1 MEECG
6 VEEESVPQAPQRSKL
21 LEKPNTK
28 VTIWKFFWF
37 QSDESGKI
45 ADMNQPICKRCLQ
58 KLLTKHS
65 CTNLYSHF
73 KNYHPE
79 LYDSVKPQSSGGSAT
94 TCSGSQTITESFE
107 KSQMLSTK
115 CREHRELTNSVC
127 HCIAKDMLPIYA
139 LLALV
144 QKAFSAL
151 EEISLL
157 TAKHD

>member
-1 MEECG
+1 MEESG

-28 VTIWKFFWF
+28 VTIWKYFGF
-37 QSDESGKI
+37 QSNESGKI

-58 KLLTKHS
+58 KVLTKHS
-65 CTNLYSHF
+65 CTTNLYSHF
-73 KNYHPE
+73 KKYHPE
-79 LYDSVKPQSSGGSAT
+79 LYDGVKPQTSGGSAT

-115 CREHRELTNSVC
+115 CRELTNSVC
-127 HCIAKDMLPIYA
+127 RCIAKDMLPIYA

-144 QKAFSAL
+144 QKEFSAL

-157 TAKHD
+157 TAEHV

>member
-1 MEECG
+1 MEESG
-6 VEEESVPQAPQRSKL
+6 VEEESVPQAPQRLKP

-28 VTIWKFFWF
+28 VTIWKYFGF

-45 ADMNQPICKRCLQ
+45 ADMNQPICKCCLQ
-58 KLLTKHS
+58 KVLTKHS
-65 CTNLYSHF
+65 CTTNLYS
-73 KNYHPE
+73 HPE
-79 LYDSVKPQSSGGSAT
+79 LYDGVKPQTSGGSAT

-127 HCIAKDMLPIYA
+127 RCIAKDMLRIYA

-144 QKAFSAL
+144 QKEFLAL

-157 TAKHD
+157 TAEHV